1 MIKRIVQLPTKILE
15 VTLVL
20 LTQKHTTILGRLKS
34 YRGELCRGVMPSA
47 VRVLVMWVATSLTY
61 PSPSAI
67 AQNPDGQAASQ
78 RLIQERPNDYRGAKS
93 VGSMQAV
100 KQNMR
105 ELFEKILI
113 SGPGDGK
120 ADKWYS
126 PHLRDIL
133 SSPDNIAMET
143 RIRGTTAPFDYMIL
157 YCMNPFNVPVE
168 AACPLTVNNFWG
180 LGPVCRWHEDE
191 AGVGGGPKSHR
202 PVVSCFS
209 RATTKYLGLTQPS
222 NFKMCC
228 VREGPEE
235 ASSSEFVAAMHPLGD
250 GWAGLWEYYYPTL
263 ALGWENDRTTSMIVD
278 QGKVQACVEASD
290 KIMNATQDWVTG
302 AINRNLKAVGGL
314 PAATIQKTVQES
326 IGAVRP
332 TDRKLRFT
340 DSLQSEGLTLR
351 VNLAAMDPAQRRAT
365 AARFCMRPEQFDKLM
380 DPDHDPLQLG
390 GGPDLVSLDNIPV
403 WSNYCPQGV
412 ELMTDPRRSRIEN
425 LDGTKTNFI
434 QGMNAWEANPLYC
447 QKMNLSNVNMF
458 ITGLGRAALQSPGA
472 PQSQA
477 AVGYTCLEGGKLNG
491 SMVPVELYRHAA
503 VERRTAIADHALGF
517 LIAGGNYG
525 PMTAGKK
532 SFYKRFEPQPYS
544 KDVAPD
550 LQTFIGTRFAGGGVN
565 EVGMNCPPVGGE
577 DYSGSGSKSD
587 RLFISDKTNKAF
599 DQEIVQ
605 ADDQKGGF
613 NRYREEWG
621 KDPQTAA
628 KIAARG
634 LDKESQN
641 YAAPFRIFAT
651 CPKGYKRWK
660 PNPVDAHNEALIA
673 NVNQF
678 CREENFGGRS
688 GPIP

>member
-1 MIKRIVQLPTKILE
+1 MIKRIVQLPTRILE
-15 VTLVL
+15 VTLVP
-20 LTQKHTTILGRLKS
+20 LTHAHTTISWRLEE
-34 YRGELCRGVMPSA
+34 YRGELCRGMVLSA
-47 VRVLVMWVATSLTY
+47 VRVLVVWAAISLACT
-61 PSPSAI
+61 SPSAV

-78 RLIQERPNDYRGAKS
+78 RLIQERPNDYRGAKN

-133 SSPDNIAMET
+133 LSVKNRET
-143 RIRGTTAPFDYMIL
+143 EAKIRGMTAPFSFMRFVCQFGPPDL
-157 YCMNPFNVPVE
+157 FD
-168 AACPLTVNNFWG
+168 AACPVINYWSG
-180 LGPVCRWHEDE
+180 RPGCRWHEDG
-191 AGVGGGPKSHR
+191 AGGGGGPNSHR
-202 PVVSCFS
+202 PWISCDS
-209 RATTKYLGLTQPS
+209 PATTKYVGLQQDS
-222 NFKMCC
+222 NYKTCC
-228 VREGPEE
+228 VREGEE
-235 ASSSEFVAAMHPLGD
+235 ETASSEYIAAKHPNGD

-278 QGKVQACVEASD
+278 QGKVQACVGASD
-290 KIMNATQDWVTG
+290 KIMDGAQGWVTG
-302 AINRNLKAVGGL
+302 AINRNLKAVGGP
-314 PAATIQKTVQES
+314 PAGTIQKTVQES

-380 DPDHDPLQLG
+380 DPAHDPLQHG

-412 ELMTDPRRSRIEN
+412 ELMTDPEQSRIKN

-434 QGMNAWEANPLYC
+434 EGMTAWEADPLYC

-503 VERRTAIADHALGF
+503 VERRTAIVDHALGF

-525 PMTAGKK
+525 PMTAGNR

-544 KDVAPD
+544 KDVAPH
-550 LQTFIGTRFAGGGVN
+550 LQTFIGLRFEGGGAN
-565 EVGMNCPPVGGE
+565 ELGMNCPPVGGE

-651 CPKGYKRWK
+651 CPKGYKRWR
-660 PNPVDAHNEALIA
+660 PNPKDVHNEALIA

-678 CREENFGGRS
+678 CREENFGGVTPPS
-688 GPIP
+688 P